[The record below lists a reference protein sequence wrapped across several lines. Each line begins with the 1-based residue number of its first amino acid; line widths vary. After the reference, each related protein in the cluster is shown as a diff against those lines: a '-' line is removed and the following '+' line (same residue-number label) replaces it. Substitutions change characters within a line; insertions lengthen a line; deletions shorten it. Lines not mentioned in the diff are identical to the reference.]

1 MKELTKEIKGRDGIQ
16 NRQVEILC
24 SSELHNLFHDQI
36 QSFTREISM
45 LKDYVIKP
53 ELKVKTQRHSRLQNA
68 LNGRQLS

>member
-24 SSELHNLFHDQI
+24 SS
-36 QSFTREISM
+36 
-45 LKDYVIKP
+45 DYVIKP